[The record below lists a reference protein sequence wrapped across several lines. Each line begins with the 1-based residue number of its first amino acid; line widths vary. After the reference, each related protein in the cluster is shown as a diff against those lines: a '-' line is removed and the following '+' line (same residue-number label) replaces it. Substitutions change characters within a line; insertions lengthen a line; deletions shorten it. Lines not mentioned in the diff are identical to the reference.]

1 MPLGSHSAGGSDWP
15 VVWAGGDGGGDG
27 ASRTNENARFDETG
41 ASITNQNARFTVTEN
56 KQHPISNDVA
66 STSPHPHPLWEIA
79 VKDAF
84 ASLRGKLNLSEIVK
98 RTD

>member
-1 MPLGSHSAGGSDWP
+1 MPYGSHMAGASDWAGA
-15 VVWAGGDGGGDG
+15 WAGGDGGGDG

-66 STSPHPHPLWEIA
+66 STSPHPHPLWEVV
-79 VKDAF
+79 VKDGIP
-84 ASLRGKLNLSEIVK
+84 SLRGKLNYQ
-98 RTD
+98 R